1 MAEVI
6 WGLATS
12 HVPSI
17 GAAMDRGKTEDP
29 NWKALFDGYAPARAW
44 LAEHTPDVAIV
55 VYNDHANGID
65 LDFVPLLVD
74 VDVLVVV
81 PATLLCPAPLLPGRH
96 GELA

>member
-17 GAAMDRGKTEDP
+17 GAAMDRGKTDDP

-44 LAEHTPDVAIV
+44 LAEHRRTSRSSSTTTTPTASTSTSSRPSGWVRRSGTRWPTRVSAADR
-55 VYNDHANGID
+55 
-65 LDFVPLLVD
+65 
-74 VDVLVVV
+74 
-81 PATLLCPAPLLPGRH
+81 CPT
-96 GELA
+96 